1 MAPADPRSSDTGTL
15 SPMSEGSH
23 RSGRTVRIAVALA
36 ASLSLIVGAA
46 SAYAYV
52 LVVQNNSTGVIP
64 GFTDTSPGPRGQAI
78 GPCASHSCNYLLLG
92 SDSRAKLSH
101 ADQVANGTN
110 AQAGA
115 GDHSDVIMVV
125 HTEPNG
131 KTVILSFPRDLWVN
145 IPGVGKGKINSAFT
159 GGVSGGG
166 PARVAQTVSKLTG
179 LKISHFLS
187 VDLAGF
193 QGVVDSIG
201 GIDMCIPA
209 TEAGPDGWL
218 TDPNTQLHLQPGCQH
233 LTGQQ
238 VLSYVR
244 SRHLPCDVNGD
255 FNRISR
261 QQAFLRAIINRM
273 LQPSELLK
281 IPSFI
286 KPVLSNLKR
295 DSGLTIA
302 ELAYL
307 TGQLRG
313 LSTGDVIF
321 RDVPVKLGQVTV
333 PEYPFPL
340 DVEFLDPSAQ
350 PLFKALRDNTALPA
364 NIALPG
370 TPPSESQITI
380 PVVDHASAGKAA
392 GVETILSQ
400 AGFDISPAVVPYAN
414 FGSTVKGTV
423 LAYSAGSKDASA
435 QAAVV
440 HSYFPDVP
448 MKPVPAK
455 LLGGNTVAL
464 FITAAYQ
471 PPSTSSPAPT
481 TSSGCLPTA

>member
-1 MAPADPRSSDTGTL
+1 
-15 SPMSEGSH
+15 MSEGSH
-23 RSGRTVRIAVALA
+23 RSGRAIRVAVAVA

-52 LVVQNNSTGVIP
+52 LVVQNNATGVTC
-64 GFTDTSPGPRGQAI
+64 FTDCGASGTTTPTKYI

-92 SDSRAKLSH
+92 SDSRTGLSH
-101 ADQVANGTN
+101 ADIVANGTN

-145 IPGVGKGKINSAFT
+145 IPGIGKGKINSAFT
-159 GGVSGGG
+159 GGVPGGG
-166 PARVAQTVSKLTG
+166 PLRVAKTVSQLTG
-179 LKISHFLS
+179 LKISHFLY

-201 GIDMCIPA
+201 GIDMCIPP

-218 TDPNTQLHLQPGCQH
+218 TDPNTQLHLRPGCQH
-233 LTGQQ
+233 LDGQQ

-261 QQAFLRAIINRM
+261 QQAFLRALINRL

-281 IPSFI
+281 IPGFI

-295 DSGLTIA
+295 DQGLTIA
-302 ELAYL
+302 DLAYL

-321 RDVPVKLGQVTV
+321 RDVPVNVGKVTV
-333 PEYPFPL
+333 PQYSFPL

-364 NIALPG
+364 NTALPG

-380 PVVDHASAGKAA
+380 PVIDHASTGKAA

-400 AGFDISPAVVPYAN
+400 AGFDISPAVVPYAD

-423 LAYSAGSKDASA
+423 LAYSAGSNDAAA

-440 HSYFPDVP
+440 HSYFLNIP
-448 MKPVPAK
+448 MKAVPAK
-455 LLGGNTVAL
+455 LLGGNKVAL
-464 FITAAYQ
+464 FVTAAYQ
-471 PPSTSSPAPT
+471 PPSTTTPAPT
-481 TSSGCLPTA
+481 TSPGCLPTG

>member
-1 MAPADPRSSDTGTL
+1 MIK
-15 SPMSEGSH
+15 GSH
-23 RSGRTVRIAVALA
+23 RPGRVMRVAVAVA
-36 ASLSLIVGAA
+36 ASVSLIIGAV

-52 LVVQNNSTGVIP
+52 LVVQNNATGTEC
-64 GFTDTSPGPRGQAI
+64 FTDCSGQGPPVSTTAV

-92 SDSRAKLSH
+92 SDSRSTMSR
-101 ADQVANGTN
+101 ADQDANGTN
-110 AQAGA
+110 QQAGA
-115 GDHSDVIMVV
+115 GDHSDVIMLV
-125 HTEPNG
+125 HTQPGG

-145 IPGVGKGKINSAFT
+145 IPGLGKGKINSAFT
-159 GGVSGGG
+159 GGVAGGG
-166 PARVAQTVSKLTG
+166 PLRVAQTVSRITG
-179 LKISHFLS
+179 LKISHFLA
-187 VDLAGF
+187 VDLGGF

-201 GIDMCIPA
+201 GIDMCLPP
-209 TEAGPDGWL
+209 TEAGPDGWI
-218 TDPNTQLHLQPGCQH
+218 TDINTQLHLRPGCQH
-233 LTGQQ
+233 LNGQE

-295 DSGLTIA
+295 DAGLTIA
-302 ELAYL
+302 DLAYL

-313 LSTGDVIF
+313 LSTGAVIF

-333 PEYPFPL
+333 PEYSFPL

-364 NIALPG
+364 NTPLPG

-380 PVVDHASAGKAA
+380 PVIDHASSGKAA

-400 AGFDISPAVVPYAN
+400 AGFDISPAVIPYAD
-414 FGSTVKGTV
+414 FGSTAKGTV
-423 LAYSAGSKDASA
+423 IAYSAGSKDGAA

-440 HSYFPDVP
+440 HSYFLNVP
-448 MKPVPAK
+448 VKAVPAK

-464 FITAAYQ
+464 FVTAAYQ
-471 PPSTSSPAPT
+471 PPSTTTPVPT
-481 TSSGCLPTA
+481 TSPGCLPTG